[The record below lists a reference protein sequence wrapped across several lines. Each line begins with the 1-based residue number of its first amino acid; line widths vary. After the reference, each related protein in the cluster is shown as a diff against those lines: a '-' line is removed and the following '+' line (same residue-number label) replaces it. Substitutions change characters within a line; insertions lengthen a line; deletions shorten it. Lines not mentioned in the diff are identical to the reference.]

1 MKGILGCA
9 MGALVALAV
18 SGPAIAQALKPL
30 ANPSF
35 TLVDG
40 GTVYASARHPD
51 GGTVLI
57 GRFSS
62 INGMPRAGIV
72 RLRPDGTIDSS
83 WGNVLYDGN
92 FENFDRPLVAID
104 ASGAVYVNG
113 QVIAPSS
120 SESHFGVVKLSAST
134 GEVVAD
140 WRSGVVSPFFSMVA
154 DATGLYVGKK
164 EGLRKVSTKSGS
176 LEWTA
181 PYSSTSLT
189 LDGRG
194 SIYAVA
200 TAISEA
206 PRQFFARFST
216 ATGELDESWNPA
228 VTLVDGWQQPLAV
241 DACGSVYVAGR
252 LSVAGGQPRDRVV
265 KISANDGRI
274 DPNWD
279 PGDVTGVTT
288 ITTDAECSVYLG
300 GHFETIG
307 GQARKNVAKL
317 SRVDGHVVNDWLP
330 GGACCDVSE
339 LAIDARGR
347 VTIAGSI
354 LRVGVQSRL
363 GFASLDAATGE
374 ADAAIDAESPPLVT
388 AIAKDPKGGVFVGG
402 SFAKAGS
409 LPRHGLLRLR
419 ANGTL
424 DTEWSPSLEGIAQV
438 AALAARPGDE
448 VYVGGSFDGPDF
460 GTRRNVAKFVGPTG
474 LLDHDWNPGP
484 DRRVDAI
491 AFGADDS
498 VFIGGSFSTVGGLTR
513 NAIAKLS
520 SSTGA
525 IFPNWNPQ
533 ITGAVFSLAVDG
545 SGAVYAGGGFDEV
558 GGQTHLHLA
567 KMASDSGT
575 VLPDWRA
582 ERRSPISMLA
592 VTDAAVYAGN
602 LGWSIQK
609 LSIASGAA
617 DPAWNPSRSEG
628 VLGFAVAADGS
639 IFGAADSSMGESR
652 LKRYLADSGAE
663 DPAWNISFPERLA
676 GPVAIDTRGSV
687 YVGTL
692 GPRGLAA
699 YSADTVFFDTFDP

>member
-1 MKGILGCA
+1 MKGILCCA
-9 MGALVALAV
+9 AGALALA
-18 SGPAIAQALKPL
+18 IASSSLAQTPKAL

-40 GTVYASARHPD
+40 ATVYASARHPD

-57 GRFSS
+57 GKFSS
-62 INGMPRAGIV
+62 INGVPRAGIA
-72 RLRPDGTIDSS
+72 RLRPDESVDTS
-83 WGNVLYDGN
+83 WGNVIYGGD
-92 FENFDRPLVAID
+92 FENFNRPLVAID
-104 ASGAVYVNG
+104 ASGEVYVAG
-113 QVIAPSS
+113 QVLSS
-120 SESHFGVVKLSAST
+120 SESYFGVVKLSASK
-134 GEVVAD
+134 GEVVAV
-140 WRSGVVSPFFSMVA
+140 WRSVGSFPFFSMVA
-154 DATGLYVGKK
+154 DATGLYVGKM
-164 EGLRKVSTKSGS
+164 EGLHKASTKSGS

-189 LDGRG
+189 LDGQG

-200 TAISEA
+200 TTVSDT
-206 PRQFFARFST
+206 PRQFLARFSA

-228 VTLVDGWQQPLAV
+228 VIPVGGWQQPLAV

-252 LSVAGGQPRDRVV
+252 LGVDGGQPRDRVM
-265 KISANDGRI
+265 KISANDGRV

-288 ITTDAECSVYLG
+288 MTTDAECSVYLG

-330 GGACCDVSE
+330 EGACCDVSE

-354 LRVGVQSRL
+354 LRVGTQSRL
-363 GFASLDAATGE
+363 GFASLDTATGE
-374 ADAAIDAESPPLVT
+374 AGAAIDAESLPLVT

-419 ANGTL
+419 VNGTL

-438 AALAARPGDE
+438 AALAARPGGE
-448 VYVGGSFDGPDF
+448 VYVGGSFDGANF
-460 GTRRNVAKFVGPTG
+460 ETRRNVAKFIGPTG
-474 LLDHDWNPGP
+474 ALDHDWNPGP
-484 DRRVDAI
+484 DRRVEAI

-520 SSTGA
+520 GSTGA
-525 IFPNWNPQ
+525 VFPNWIPQ

-558 GGQTHLHLA
+558 GGQTHLYLA
-567 KMASDSGT
+567 KMASDNGA
-575 VLPDWRA
+575 VLPNWRA

-592 VTDAAVYAGN
+592 VTDTAVYASN
-602 LGWSIQK
+602 LGWPIQK
-609 LSIASGAA
+609 LSSASGAA

-628 VLGFAVAADGS
+628 VLGFTVAADGS
-639 IFGAADSSMGESR
+639 IYGAANNSTGETR

-663 DPAWNISFPERLA
+663 DPAWNVSPGRLT

-687 YVGTL
+687 YVGTM
-692 GPRGLAA
+692 GPSGLAA
-699 YSADTVFFDTFDP
+699 YSVDTIFFDTFDP